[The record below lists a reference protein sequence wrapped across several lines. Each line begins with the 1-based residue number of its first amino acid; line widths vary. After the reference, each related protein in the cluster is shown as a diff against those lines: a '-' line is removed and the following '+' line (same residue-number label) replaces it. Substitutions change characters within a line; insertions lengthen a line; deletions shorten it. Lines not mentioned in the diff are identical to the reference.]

1 MDVAC
6 ANSYIVYNMMHPI
19 LKPLF
24 QPIWVEGTQVKVEYH
39 QMTKQVPK
47 ESISMKLGKVNY
59 HYIFQS
65 FKMFGDNVNITT
77 KKELT

>member
-24 QPIWVEGTQVKVEYH
+24 QPIWVEDTQVKVELH
-39 QMTKQVPK
+39 QMVKQVPK
-47 ESISMKLGKVNY
+47 ESISMKLRKVNY

-65 FKMFGDNVNITT
+65 FKIFGEDVNITT
-77 KKELT
+77 KKGLT